1 MTRSEIFDKMREL
14 MKNTSQVKANWD
26 AITEADSIQ
35 SLGFDSLSVL
45 DLIYEVQQT
54 FNVEL
59 EAKEIVKV
67 STVGDMITL
76 LEKNIKPA

>member
-67 STVGDMITL
+67 RTVGDMITL